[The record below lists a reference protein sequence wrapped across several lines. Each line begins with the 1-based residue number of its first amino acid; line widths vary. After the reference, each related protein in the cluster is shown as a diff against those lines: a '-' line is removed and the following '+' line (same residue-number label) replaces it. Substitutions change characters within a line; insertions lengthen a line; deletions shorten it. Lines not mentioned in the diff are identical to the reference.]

1 MFYEFEL
8 DDEKLECFRDSMMIT
23 KKNIL
28 TNIYFE
34 KCFIKKKTEEG
45 STQSQA
51 YYRIA
56 YELLERLE
64 VKVENTRIF
73 DAPEGYWA
81 YSFEINSQ
89 GVILYLEYYNSVD
102 FDENKNLSF
111 SYIGETFPIITV
123 KTRLLTVEEYARMYE
138 VETVTVRQW
147 IRRGKIRTA
156 IKFGKEWRIPELTQ
170 VPSRGYRM
178 GQYKW
183 EESLSDLPPEYE
195 FLNKYNLAT
204 LYQDDKDKNLYH
216 VNFSKEGEES
226 TYLTCNIREREKIEM
241 ILITNP
247 LVTYISDMFG
257 SYC

>member
-1 MFYEFEL
+1 
-8 DDEKLECFRDSMMIT
+8 MIT
-23 KKNIL
+23 KRDIL
-28 TNIYFE
+28 TNIHFE
-34 KCFIKKKTEEG
+34 KNIIKKKTEEG

-183 EESLSDLPPEYE
+183 EESLSDLPLEYE